1 MKDGLVWEYDVRR
14 LRAVTSLARVVDD
27 LDAAGKNGWELV
39 SAHWHDEATVT
50 MTLKR
55 PRFPVIDAKE
65 D

>member
-1 MKDGLVWEYDVRR
+1 MAWCGNTTFADCGRS
-14 LRAVTSLARVVDD
+14 SLARVVDD